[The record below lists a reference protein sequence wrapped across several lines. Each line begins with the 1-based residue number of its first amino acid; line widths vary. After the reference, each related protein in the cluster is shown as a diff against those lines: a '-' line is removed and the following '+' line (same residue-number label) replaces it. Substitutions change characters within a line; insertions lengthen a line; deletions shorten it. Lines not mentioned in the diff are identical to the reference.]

1 MSISVGSVRRRI
13 IAGAGVLALVSGM
26 GLVDATTAVADT
38 GSSAVVSSP
47 SNPNAIKDRV
57 VSLVNRTAAG
67 ADIRVAM
74 YIFNDLDIARALES
88 AADRGVHVKV
98 VVDHLSDESATH
110 YVAFNELRDHIGS
123 STTAAS
129 YAVSCPVGVGC
140 IGTRDRQT
148 PSTDPANPDQD
159 SVHSINHNKFF
170 LFSKLTDGTAN
181 VVVQSSENLDAR
193 AKVGGFG
200 AWNSAVQINGNA
212 GLYNGYASYHAD
224 LTAMRPDNNYYRTVE
239 SGNAK
244 AYFFPEASQ
253 DPDWPSE
260 PATDAVISR
269 LDGVVC
275 KGNTP
280 GFGTDDGRTV
290 VRVGMNLFSRYE
302 IAKKLQSLDQ
312 AGCWVEVLYQ
322 LPKGYASMGSGDT
335 SRKVTAA
342 LTAPFNAYN
351 GPVVHTF
358 PESANDATPFHSKF
372 LLVKGGYD
380 DGSSKVY
387 DRKILWTGSHN
398 YTFNSLR
405 DSDETFV
412 KLEDTA
418 SFDTYENFFKSALSS
433 ATCTWIQGT
442 WSPSTCN

>member
-1 MSISVGSVRRRI
+1 MSIQVGTLTRRLT
-13 IAGAGVLALVSGM
+13 ASTGVLALLCGAS
-26 GLVDATTAVADT
+26 LVDATSAAADT

-47 SNPNAIKDRV
+47 SNPNAIKSRV
-57 VSLVNRTAAG
+57 LDLVGRTPSG

-88 AADRGVHVKV
+88 AADRGVRVKV

-110 YVAFNELRDHIGS
+110 YTAFRELQDHIGAT
-123 STTAAS
+123 TTAAS

-170 LFSKLTDGTAN
+170 LFSRLTDGTAN

-200 AWNSAVQINGNA
+200 AWNSAAQINGNA
-212 GLYNGYASYHAD
+212 GLYNGYAAYHTD
-224 LTAMRPDNNYYRTVE
+224 LTAMGPDNDYYRTVE

-253 DPDWPSE
+253 NPDWPSE
-260 PATDAVISR
+260 PATDSVISR
-269 LDGVVC
+269 LNGVVC
-275 KGNTP
+275 KGNSP
-280 GFGTDDGRTV
+280 GFGTSDGRTV

-312 AGCWVEVLYQ
+312 DGCWVEVLYQ
-322 LPKGYASMGSGDT
+322 LPKGYSAMTSTDA

-380 DGSSKVY
+380 DGSAQVR

-412 KLEDTA
+412 KLEDSTA
-418 SFDTYENFFKSALSS
+418 FDTYENFFKSALPS
-433 ATCTWIQGT
+433 ATCTWIEGT
-442 WSPSTCN
+442 WSPAGCN